1 MLTRFRQNQIAEAG
15 LALTAAGAP
24 PQKMTARQ
32 LLKASKYSADFE
44 HSLHAKPSTDTDQD
58 ESNGAY
64 RPSAAA
70 EKECTNEAA
79 ETGAEDVG
87 GKEGKEQ
94 DVVRELR
101 QEATKA
107 RFFNAYLCAVSDI
120 CEAPEV
126 RT

>member
-1 MLTRFRQNQIAEAG
+1 MLTHFSQNQIAEAE
-15 LALTAAGAP
+15 LALSAAGAP

-32 LLKASKYSADFE
+32 LLKASKYSAGFQ

-79 ETGAEDVG
+79 ETGAGDG

>member
-1 MLTRFRQNQIAEAG
+1 MS
-15 LALTAAGAP
+15 AAGAP

-32 LLKASKYSADFE
+32 LLKASKYSAGFQ

>member
-32 LLKASKYSADFE
+32 LLKASKYSADFQ
-44 HSLHAKPSTDTDQD
+44 HVLQAKPSTDTDQD
-58 ESNGAY
+58 ESRGVY

-87 GKEGKEQ
+87 EKESKEQ
-94 DVVRELR
+94 GVVRELR
-101 QEATKA
+101 LEATKA